1 MSGRLRRLAGP
12 LIVAALILATTGAL
26 VHNQRLRRD
35 GLVIDRI
42 HVTSSFSPNGDKNG
56 DIAEVHFRIKGPDQV
71 QVDVLDSEGRQ
82 VRRLAKGRR
91 MEDRRARR
99 FLWNGRSDAEQPA
112 APGTYSLRIKIL
124 GRDRT
129 VTPDQRI
136 VLLRP
141 GEQS

>member
-1 MSGRLRRLAGP
+1 VSDRLRRLAGP
-12 LIVAALILATTGAL
+12 LIVAALLLATTGAM
-26 VHNQRLRRD
+26 VHNQRLRRA

-42 HVTSSFSPNGDKNG
+42 HVTSFFTPNGDQNG

-71 QVDVLDSEGRQ
+71 QVDVLDSEGRL

-91 MEDRRARR
+91 MEDRKAKR
-99 FLWNGRSDAEQPA
+99 FLWNGNTDAEQPA
-112 APGTYSLRIKIL
+112 PPGTYSLKIVIL

-136 VLLRP
+136 VLFR
-141 GEQS
+141 